1 MIYLDNAATTPVSE
15 EVVNRMKRYFDI
27 DFANPS
33 GLYEP
38 AFNNQKVIDEGREI
52 IAGVLNC
59 SREEIYYTS
68 GGTESDNW
76 ALKGVAYALK
86 NKGNHI
92 ITSKIE
98 HHAIL
103 NTCKFLKS
111 QGYDITYIDVDDN
124 GIVKLDELIKAIRKE
139 TILISI
145 MTANNEVGSL
155 QPVDKIGAIAKERGI
170 LFHTDAVQAFGHI
183 PIDVKHCN
191 IDLLSASSH
200 KFGGPKGCGFLYVN
214 KSFDIV
220 PFMHGGSQ
228 ENKKR
233 AGTSNVSGIVGM
245 VEAVKESNLNMQ
257 NRMAYEIRLRD
268 YMIKRIFKEIP
279 FCRINGDRY
288 KRLPNNINFSFKNV
302 EGQSIVVL
310 LSEDGICV
318 SSGSACSSSEKEP
331 SHVLKA
337 IGLTDE
343 LANGAVRF
351 TLSHKNTKEEID
363 YTINKLKEIVF
374 KLRISENKKKS
385 VTNSM
390 IV

>member
-1 MIYLDNAATTPVSE
+1 MIYLDNAATTK
-15 EVVNRMKRYFDI
+15 MKPEIVEKMRTYFDK

-33 GLYEP
+33 GLYEI
-38 AFNNQKVIDEGREI
+38 AYTNQKVLEEGREV

-59 SREEIYYTS
+59 NKDEIYYTS

-76 ALKGVAYALK
+76 ALKGVANALK
-86 NKGNHI
+86 KRGNHI

-103 NTCKFLKS
+103 RTLEFLEKH
-111 QGYDITYIDVDDN
+111 GYEITYVNVDAN
-124 GIVKLDELIKAIRKE
+124 GIVKVDEIIRAIKKN

-145 MTANNEVGSL
+145 MTANNEIGSL
-155 QPVDKIGAIAKERGI
+155 QPIDKIGYIARERGI

-183 PIDVKHCN
+183 PIDVRRSN

-214 KSFDIV
+214 KNVNIV
-220 PFMHGGSQ
+220 PLMHGGGQ

-233 AGTSNVSGIVGM
+233 AGTSNVPGIVGM
-245 VEAVKESNLNMQ
+245 TEALKDATIHMHE
-257 NRMAYEIRLRD
+257 RMAYEIRLRD

-279 FCRINGDRY
+279 FCRLNGDRY

-310 LSEDGICV
+310 LSEEGICV
-318 SSGSACSSSEKEP
+318 SSGSACSSGDKEP
-331 SHVLKA
+331 SHVLRA
-337 IGLTDE
+337 IDVSEE
-343 LANGAVRF
+343 LAYGTVRF
-351 TLSHKNTKEEID
+351 TISHETTKEEID
-363 YTINKLKEIVF
+363 ITVNKLKEIVN
-374 KLRISENKKKS
+374 KLRKK
-385 VTNSM
+385 V
-390 IV
+390 